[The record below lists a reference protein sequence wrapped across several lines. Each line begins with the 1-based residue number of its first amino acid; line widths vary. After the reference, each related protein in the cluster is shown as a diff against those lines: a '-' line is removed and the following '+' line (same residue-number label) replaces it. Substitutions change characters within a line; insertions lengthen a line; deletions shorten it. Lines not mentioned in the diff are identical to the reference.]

1 MEADLTR
8 LPAQRPHS
16 NVLCTEFNPA
26 RAFEVSEL
34 LKQFSEDWQ
43 HTVHQ
48 CMQQILQGLRPP
60 SNLML
65 ARQNG
70 ALCAFAHVENERFGP
85 FGTHPTRRGAGIGG
99 ALLQATLASM
109 RAEGKER
116 AWFMWTG
123 EALAH
128 KMYAPVGFVQTN
140 IWNVYA
146 KPMAAP

>member
-1 MEADLTR
+1 MPSAITTLSACNA
-8 LPAQRPHS
+8 PA
-16 NVLCTEFNPA
+16 VA
-26 RAFEVSEL
+26 R
-34 LKQFSEDWQ
+34 
-43 HTVHQ
+43 
-48 CMQQILQGLRPP
+48 
-60 SNLML
+60 
-65 ARQNG
+65 
-70 ALCAFAHVENERFGP
+70 
-85 FGTHPTRRGAGIGG
+85 
-99 ALLQATLASM
+99 LLQATLASM